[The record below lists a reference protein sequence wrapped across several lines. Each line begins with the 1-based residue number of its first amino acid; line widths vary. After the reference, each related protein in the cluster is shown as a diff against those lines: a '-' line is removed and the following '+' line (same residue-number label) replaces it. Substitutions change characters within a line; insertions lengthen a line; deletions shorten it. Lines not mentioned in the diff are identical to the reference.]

1 MPKFCSYILPII
13 LISTFSA
20 SADEVVSFY
29 KDLKSDDLK
38 KVKFYNP
45 KPDPDDVIV
54 SLPCDLKMAFRKVY
68 TSTGTDK
75 LQDNTFVAGDA
86 SDSSLSQGAHL
97 RHIQGGFKDDKGY
110 YYLVAKY
117 ELLKFQA
124 EAIRNNGVCP
134 KITPKNRI
142 PVTNISYFDA
152 LDIAR
157 QMTLYIQGLGGTK
170 NTLLQQDSFVRMLT
184 DAEWEFAARGG
195 LNVTKEQLSESIPAF
210 NGEELRDI
218 AWYQGPQ
225 SSNGRVQLPGLK
237 KPNPLKIYDMLGN
250 VQEMVN
256 DFFNPVNKQRI
267 SGQVGGICVRGGS
280 FLTPAQRMSS
290 ALRTERPLI
299 NPQNHKEAKSLDMG
313 TRFTLAP
320 TAVFN
325 DVEEV
330 KQLNKEFSNE
340 KDPAS
345 ALASQ
350 VNLYHHKWFYIAI
363 ITLLVVITVI
373 ILLSK
378 RKNACSMVQYIIGYM
393 YQNGR
398 GIKKDCTKAFK
409 WYKRSAEQEYVRA
422 QCKIGNMYYYGEGV
436 KQDFFN
442 ALKWYKKAV
451 KQGFAKA
458 QYNLANMYCEGQG
471 VKRDYIEAVE
481 WYKKASEQRFAP
493 AQCELAN
500 LYREGQGVKQDYVE
514 AVMWYKK
521 AAEQGFAK
529 AQYNLANMFC
539 EGQGVKQDY
548 IEAVVWY
555 KKAAEQ
561 GFAPAQCE
569 LANLYREGHEGQGV
583 KQDYVEAVEWYKKAA
598 EQGFAPAQCELAI
611 MYSEGLGVKQ
621 DYIKAVEWYKK
632 AAEQGYSRA
641 QHNLAL
647 MYVDG
652 QGWKII

>member
-1 MPKFCSYILPII
+1 MQKFCSYILPII

-75 LQDNTFVAGDA
+75 LQDNTFVAGNA

-110 YYLVAKY
+110 YYLVSKY
-117 ELLKFQA
+117 ELLKFQV

-142 PVTNISYFDA
+142 PITNISYFDA
-152 LDIAR
+152 QDIAR

-195 LNVTKEQLSESIPAF
+195 LNVTKEQFSESIPAF

-256 DFFNPVNKQRI
+256 DFFNPVKEQRI

-290 ALRTERPLI
+290 ALRFEKPLI
-299 NPQNHKEAKSLDMG
+299 NPQNHKEAKALDMG
-313 TRFTLAP
+313 TRFTLAS

-325 DVEEV
+325 DVDEV
-330 KQLNKEFSNE
+330 KQLNKEYSNE
-340 KDPAS
+340 EHTNNESPSLSMFDTFLLKIKGVFGSKEENDNLI
-345 ALASQ
+345 LAESNNETIDSIEQ
-350 VNLYHHKWFYIAI
+350 KNSSNNQSNLVTEQDAEVLFN
-363 ITLLVVITVI
+363 LGL
-373 ILLSK
+373 
-378 RKNACSMVQYIIGYM
+378 M
-393 YQNGR
+393 Y
-398 GIKKDCTKAFK
+398 
-409 WYKRSAEQEYVRA
+409 S
-422 QCKIGNMYYYGEGV
+422 
-436 KQDFFN
+436 
-442 ALKWYKKAV
+442 
-451 KQGFAKA
+451 
-458 QYNLANMYCEGQG
+458 EGQG
-471 VKRDYIEAVE
+471 VKQDYYKAAECFQKAAEQGHAEAQYNLGLMYYRGKGVKQDYFKAIEWYQKAAAQGIADAQAYLAVMYYSGEGVQQDYFKAAELAKKVADQGYAEAQFCLGAMYYAGKGVKQDYTEARRWIEKAAEQGLADAQYFAGLMYASGKGVKQDYFKALE
-481 WYKKASEQRFAP
+481 WYKKASEQG
-493 AQCELAN
+493 
-500 LYREGQGVKQDYVE
+500 Y
-514 AVMWYKK
+514 
-521 AAEQGFAK
+521 AE
-529 AQYNLANMFC
+529 AQYNLGTMYYT
-539 EGQGVKQDY
+539 GKGVIRD
-548 IEAVVWY
+548 Y
-555 KKAAEQ
+555 KKAKRWWRLAADQ
-561 GFAPAQCE
+561 GNENAQKT
-569 LANLYREGHEGQGV
+569 LV
-583 KQDYVEAVEWYKKAA
+583 KLF
-598 EQGFAPAQCELAI
+598 G
-611 MYSEGLGVKQ
+611 
-621 DYIKAVEWYKK
+621 
-632 AAEQGYSRA
+632 R
-641 QHNLAL
+641 
-647 MYVDG
+647 
-652 QGWKII
+652 

>member
-68 TSTGTDK
+68 TPTGTDK

-350 VNLYHHKWFYIAI
+350 ANLYHHQWLYIAL

-373 ILLSK
+373 FLISK
-378 RKNACSMVQYIIGYM
+378 RKYASSMAQYVYGFM
-393 YQNGR
+393 YQ
-398 GIKKDCTKAFK
+398 
-409 WYKRSAEQEYVRA
+409 
-422 QCKIGNMYYYGEGV
+422 KIIGV
-436 KQDFFN
+436 KQYFI
-442 ALKWYKKAV
+442 KS
-451 KQGFAKA
+451 
-458 QYNLANMYCEGQG
+458 
-471 VKRDYIEAVE
+471 VE
-481 WYKKASEQRFAP
+481 WYQ
-493 AQCELAN
+493 
-500 LYREGQGVKQDYVE
+500 
-514 AVMWYKK
+514 K
-521 AAEQGFAK
+521 AAEQGNML
-529 AQYNLANMFC
+529 AQYKLGLMYDRGK
-539 EGQGVKQDY
+539 EVKQDY
-548 IEAVVWY
+548 IKAVVWY
-555 KKAAEQ
+555 QKAAEQ
-561 GFAPAQCE
+561 GYAQ
-569 LANLYREGHEGQGV
+569 AQYNLGV
-583 KQDYVEAVEWYKKAA
+583 
-598 EQGFAPAQCELAI
+598 
-611 MYSEGLGVKQ
+611 MYDNGRGVKQ
-621 DYIKAVEWYKK
+621 DYIKAVEWYQK
-632 AAEQGYSRA
+632 AAEQGHAEA
-641 QHNLAL
+641 QFNLGF
-647 MYVDG
+647 MYDEG
-652 QGWKII
+652 QGVKQDYIKAVEWYQRAAEQGVADAQYNLGFL

>member
-1 MPKFCSYILPII
+1 MPKLCSYILPII

-29 KDLKSDDLK
+29 KDLKSDDIK

-75 LQDNTFVAGDA
+75 LQDNTFVAGNA

-110 YYLVAKY
+110 YYLVSKY
-117 ELLKFQA
+117 ELLKFQV

-142 PVTNISYFDA
+142 PITNISYFDA
-152 LDIAR
+152 QDIAR

-195 LNVTKEQLSESIPAF
+195 LNVTKEQFSESIPAF

-256 DFFNPVNKQRI
+256 DFFNPVKEQRI

-290 ALRTERPLI
+290 ALRFEKPLI
-299 NPQNHKEAKSLDMG
+299 NPQNHKEAKALDMG
-313 TRFTLAP
+313 TRFTLAS

-325 DVEEV
+325 DVDEV
-330 KQLNKEFSNE
+330 KQLNKEYSNE
-340 KDPAS
+340 EHTNNESPSLSMFDTFLLKIKGVFGSKEENDNLI
-345 ALASQ
+345 LAESNNETIDSIEQ
-350 VNLYHHKWFYIAI
+350 KNSSNNQSNLVTEQDAEVLFN
-363 ITLLVVITVI
+363 LGL
-373 ILLSK
+373 
-378 RKNACSMVQYIIGYM
+378 M
-393 YQNGR
+393 Y
-398 GIKKDCTKAFK
+398 
-409 WYKRSAEQEYVRA
+409 S
-422 QCKIGNMYYYGEGV
+422 
-436 KQDFFN
+436 
-442 ALKWYKKAV
+442 
-451 KQGFAKA
+451 
-458 QYNLANMYCEGQG
+458 EGQG
-471 VKRDYIEAVE
+471 VKQDYYKAAECFQKAAEQGHAEAQYNLGLMYYRGKGVKQDYFKAIEWYQKAAAQGIADAQAYLAVMYYSGEGVQQDYFKAAELAKKVADQGYAEAQFCLGAMYYAGKGVKQDYTEARRWIEKAAEQGLADAQYFAGLMYASGKGVKQDYFKALE
-481 WYKKASEQRFAP
+481 WYKKASEQG
-493 AQCELAN
+493 
-500 LYREGQGVKQDYVE
+500 Y
-514 AVMWYKK
+514 
-521 AAEQGFAK
+521 AE
-529 AQYNLANMFC
+529 AQYNLGTMYYT
-539 EGQGVKQDY
+539 GKGVIRD
-548 IEAVVWY
+548 Y
-555 KKAAEQ
+555 KKAKRWWRLAADQ
-561 GFAPAQCE
+561 GNENAQKT
-569 LANLYREGHEGQGV
+569 LV
-583 KQDYVEAVEWYKKAA
+583 KLF
-598 EQGFAPAQCELAI
+598 G
-611 MYSEGLGVKQ
+611 
-621 DYIKAVEWYKK
+621 
-632 AAEQGYSRA
+632 R
-641 QHNLAL
+641 
-647 MYVDG
+647 
-652 QGWKII
+652 

>member
-68 TSTGTDK
+68 TSTGNDK
-75 LQDNTFVAGDA
+75 LQDNTFVAGNA

-110 YYLVAKY
+110 YYLVSKY
-117 ELLKFQA
+117 ELLKFQV

-152 LDIAR
+152 QDIAR
-157 QMTLYIQGLGGTK
+157 QMTLFIQGLGGTK
-170 NTLLQQDSFVRMLT
+170 NSLLQQDSFVRMLT

-299 NPQNHKEAKSLDMG
+299 NPINHKEAKSLDMG
-313 TRFTLAP
+313 TRFTLAS

-325 DVEEV
+325 NVEEV
-330 KQLNKEFSNE
+330 KQLNKEYSNE
-340 KDPAS
+340 EHSNEDSPSLSMFDSFLLKIKGVFGSKEENDNLL
-345 ALASQ
+345 LAESNNETIDSIEQ
-350 VNLYHHKWFYIAI
+350 KNSSDNQSNL
-363 ITLLVVITVI
+363 V
-373 ILLSK
+373 
-378 RKNACSMVQYIIGYM
+378 
-393 YQNGR
+393 
-398 GIKKDCTKAFK
+398 
-409 WYKRSAEQEYVRA
+409 
-422 QCKIGNMYYYGEGV
+422 
-436 KQDFFN
+436 
-442 ALKWYKKAV
+442 
-451 KQGFAKA
+451 
-458 QYNLANMYCEGQG
+458 
-471 VKRDYIEAVE
+471 
-481 WYKKASEQRFAP
+481 SEQDAEVQF
-493 AQCELAN
+493 N
-500 LYREGQGVKQDYVE
+500 LGLMYSEGQGVKQDYFKAAE
-514 AVMWYKK
+514 WFQK
-521 AAEQGFAK
+521 AAEQGHAE
-529 AQYNLANMFC
+529 AQYNLGLMYS
-539 EGQGVKQDY
+539 EGQGVKQD
-548 IEAVVWY
+548 
-555 KKAAEQ
+555 
-561 GFAPAQCE
+561 F
-569 LANLYREGHEGQGV
+569 
-583 KQDYVEAVEWYKKAA
+583 
-598 EQGFAPAQCELAI
+598 
-611 MYSEGLGVKQ
+611 
-621 DYIKAVEWYKK
+621 IKAVEWCQKSAEQGNADAQLFLGVIYIEGQWVKQDFLKAAEWCQKSAEQGLEQAQFILGCLYIRGEGVKRDYYEAKKWIQK
-632 AAEQGYSRA
+632 AAEQGYVEA
-641 QHNLAL
+641 QFILGTMYYTGRGVTRDYKQAKKWWRLAA
-647 MYVDG
+647 D
-652 QGWKII
+652 QGNENAQKTLVKLFGR